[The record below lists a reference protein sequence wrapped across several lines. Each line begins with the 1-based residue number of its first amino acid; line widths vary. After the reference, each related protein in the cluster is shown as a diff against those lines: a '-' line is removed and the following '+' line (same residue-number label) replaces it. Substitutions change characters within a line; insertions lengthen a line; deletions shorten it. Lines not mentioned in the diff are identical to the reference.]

1 MPCNQGKLG
10 ELTKQLTKPPLPLIL
25 SPCRKHLHVFIQ
37 TVSGIYQTDLMLV
50 GLSKKDIGETCQDS
64 DCTNKLVWDDDTMFN
79 YESTNAMI
87 PMVKVDKTGNRS
99 MV

>member
-1 MPCNQGKLG
+1 
-10 ELTKQLTKPPLPLIL
+10 
-25 SPCRKHLHVFIQ
+25 
-37 TVSGIYQTDLMLV
+37 MLV
-50 GLSKKDIGETCQDS
+50 ALSKKEIGETCQDS

>member
-1 MPCNQGKLG
+1 MCHPVNNM
-10 ELTKQLTKPPLPLIL
+10 EAINHMV
-25 SPCRKHLHVFIQ
+25 SFQ
-37 TVSGIYQTDLMLV
+37 TVSGIYGTDLMLV

-64 DCTNKLVWDDDTMFN
+64 NCTNKLVWDDDTMFN